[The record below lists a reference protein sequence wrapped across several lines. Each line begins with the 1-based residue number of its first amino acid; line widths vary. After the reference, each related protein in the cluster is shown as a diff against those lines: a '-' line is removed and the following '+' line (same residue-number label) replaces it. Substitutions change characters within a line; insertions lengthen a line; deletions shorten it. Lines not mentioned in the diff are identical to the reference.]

1 MRTRTDKKQAALAS
15 LMALS
20 LAGLGC
26 AEAKADKP
34 AEQTSTAAA
43 AAPMPKSDRMS
54 MADFKKLYEAGNVV
68 VVDVRSNEAYLGG
81 HIPGALSVPEAT
93 INDAVAEKLRK
104 MGKPIATYCS

>member
-1 MRTRTDKKQAALAS
+1 MRTRTDKRRAALAS

-43 AAPMPKSDRMS
+43 VTPMPNTDRIS
-54 MADFKKLYEAGNVV
+54 MADFKKLYEAGSVV

-81 HIPGALSVPEAT
+81 HIPGALSIPEET
-93 INDAVAEKLRK
+93 INGAVAEKLKK

>member
-1 MRTRTDKKQAALAS
+1 MRTRTDKKRAALAS
-15 LMALS
+15 LMALT

-34 AEQTSTAAA
+34 AEQTASAG
-43 AAPMPKSDRMS
+43 APMPKSDRMP
-54 MADFKKLYEAGNVV
+54 MADFKKLYAEGNVV

-81 HIPGALSVPEAT
+81 HIPGALSIPEAT
-93 INDAVAEKLRK
+93 INDSVAEKLKK